1 MQSCILDRIMELK
14 QLDAFVHVAELG
26 SFSRAATSM
35 GMAQPLLSRQ
45 VRQLEVGL
53 RQTLL
58 RRNGRGVTLT
68 DAGKVLLEHAR
79 GILHQVDLAK
89 QELATTRHALS
100 GRVSIGLPPSLS
112 RLITV
117 PLTKRFR
124 QALPQAQLT
133 LTEGFSL
140 PMIESLR
147 AGQLDMAVLYNPSP
161 APDLELTALRQ
172 DALALISRADSSAP
186 SKARLSVHD
195 LSQLPLILPSRPNA
209 FRLLIESEM
218 ARLNLRPHIVLE
230 IDGLNAILELVR
242 EGLGH
247 AVLPTYTLATT
258 AQADQLSSRRI
269 ERPRLLST
277 LMLAGSAKRP
287 ATPTHDAA
295 RSILQ
300 GVLQDVLT
308 DTRLG

>member
-1 MQSCILDRIMELK
+1 MELK
-14 QLDAFVHVAELG
+14 QLDAFVRVAEQG
-26 SFSRAATSM
+26 SFSKAALSM

-53 RQTLL
+53 RQNLL

-79 GILHQVDLAK
+79 GILHQVTLAHE
-89 QELATTRHALS
+89 ELATSRHALA

-112 RLITV
+112 RFITV

-124 QALPQAQLT
+124 HDLPEAQLT

-147 AGQLDMAVLYNPSP
+147 AGQLDMAVLYNPAPS
-161 APDLELTALRQ
+161 PDLELSVLRQ
-172 DALALISRADSSAP
+172 DAMSLISKADAATP
-186 SKARLSVHD
+186 NKARVSLGE
-195 LSQLPLILPSRPNA
+195 LAKLPLILPSRPNA

-218 ARLNLRPHIVLE
+218 ARLDLKPHIVLE

-247 AVLPTYTLATT
+247 AVLPTYTLGPSGHS
-258 AQADQLSSRRI
+258 QALTSRRI
-269 ERPRLLST
+269 ERPKLVGT
-277 LMLAGSAKRP
+277 LMLAQSAKR
-287 ATPTHDAA
+287 AVTSTHEAA
-295 RSILQ
+295 QAILRSVLQQSLQ
-300 GVLQDVLT
+300 GHS
-308 DTRLG
+308 LG

>member
-1 MQSCILDRIMELK
+1 MELK
-14 QLDAFVHVAELG
+14 QLDAFVRVAESG
-26 SFSRAATSM
+26 SFSRAALSM

-68 DAGKVLLEHAR
+68 DSGKVLLEHAR
-79 GILHQVDLAK
+79 GILHQVALAHE
-89 QELATTRHALS
+89 ELAGSRHALA

-112 RLITV
+112 RFITV

-124 QALPQAQLT
+124 QMLPEAQLT

-140 PMIESLR
+140 PMIESVR
-147 AGQLDMAVLYNPSP
+147 AGQLDMGVLYNPAP
-161 APDLELTALRQ
+161 APDLELSVLRQ
-172 DALALISRADSSAP
+172 DTLSLISRTDDLAPAKTRVGPADLA
-186 SKARLSVHD
+186 K
-195 LSQLPLILPSRPNA
+195 LPLILPSRPNA

-218 ARLNLRPHIVLE
+218 ARLDLKPHIVLE

-247 AVLPTYTLATT
+247 AVLPTYTLGPTG
-258 AQADQLSSRRI
+258 QSQGLVSRRI
-269 ERPRLLST
+269 DRPRLVGT
-277 LMLAGSAKRP
+277 LMLAHSAKR
-287 ATPTHDAA
+287 AVTPTHDAA
-295 RSILQ
+295 QSILRS
-300 GVLQDVLT
+300 VLQESLKGQT
-308 DTRLG
+308 LG

>member
-1 MQSCILDRIMELK
+1 MELK
-14 QLDAFVHVAELG
+14 QLDAFVRVAELG
-26 SFSRAATSM
+26 SFSRAATAM
-35 GMAQPLLSRQ
+35 GLAQPLLSRQ

-68 DAGKVLLEHAR
+68 DAGKVLFEHAR
-79 GILHQVDLAK
+79 GILHQVALA
-89 QELATTRHALS
+89 QEELAASRHALA

-112 RLITV
+112 RFITV

-124 QALPQAQLT
+124 QALPEAQLT

-147 AGQLDMAVLYNPSP
+147 AGQLDMAVLYNPTP
-161 APDLELTALRQ
+161 APDLELSVLRQ
-172 DALALISRADSSAP
+172 DVLSLISRSD
-186 SKARLSVHD
+186 ARTPPKPRTGLSE
-195 LSQLPLILPSRPNA
+195 LAQLPLILPSRPNA

-218 ARLNLRPHIVLE
+218 ARLDLKPNIILE

-247 AVLPTYTLATT
+247 AVLPTYTLGP
-258 AQADQLSSRRI
+258 QGRDPSLVSRRI
-269 ERPRLLST
+269 DRPRLIGT
-277 LMLAGSAKRP
+277 LMLARATKR
-287 ATPTHDAA
+287 AFTPTHEAVQT
-295 RSILQ
+295 ILRT
-300 GVLQDVLT
+300 VLQESLQQHA
-308 DTRLG
+308 LG